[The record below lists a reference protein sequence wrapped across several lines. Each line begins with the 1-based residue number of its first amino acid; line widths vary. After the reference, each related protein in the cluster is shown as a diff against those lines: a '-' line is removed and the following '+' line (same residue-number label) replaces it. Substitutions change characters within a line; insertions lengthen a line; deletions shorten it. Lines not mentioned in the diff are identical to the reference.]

1 MPLPQ
6 KFSQPAIMQPLPPFG
21 RYLFLRQ
28 IPDTD
33 PRPVLEA
40 LAKSAW
46 NDAWVLGVSH
56 SLAASVGASVD
67 ALREIPALSGPGVS
81 SPSTPCAL
89 WVWLRGESPGQLLLE
104 SQRLLRQ
111 LTPAFELVRA
121 VSAFTHDTNRDLSG
135 YEDGT
140 ENPKGEAAVA
150 AAIRAEGPAG
160 VAGSS
165 YVAVQLWRHDFAVLE
180 RILPEQRDLVIGRQI
195 SDNAE
200 LDDAPPSAHV
210 KRTAQESFDP
220 EAFVWR
226 RSMPWSDGADAG
238 LMFVAFGNSF
248 DAFEAQLR
256 RMVGLEDGITDALFR
271 FTTPLT
277 GNYFWCPPISE
288 GRLDLRALL
297 GA

>member
-1 MPLPQ
+1 MMRGMS
-6 KFSQPAIMQPLPPFG
+6 FQPAIMQPLPPFG

-33 PRPVLEA
+33 PKPVLEA
-40 LAKSAW
+40 LANSPW

-67 ALREIPALSGPGVS
+67 ALREIPALSGPGVA

-89 WVWLRGESPGQLLLE
+89 WVWLRGESPGALLLE
-104 SQRLLRQ
+104 SHRLLRK
-111 LTPAFELVRA
+111 LAPAFELARA

-140 ENPKGEAAVA
+140 ENPEGDEAIA
-150 AAIRAEGPAG
+150 AAIRADAGPA

-165 YVAVQLWRHDFAVLE
+165 YVAVQLWRHDFEALD
-180 RILPEQRDLVIGRQI
+180 RILPEQRDLVIGRRAA
-195 SDNAE
+195 DNEE
-200 LDDAPPSAHV
+200 LDDAPASAHV
-210 KRTAQESFDP
+210 KRTAQESFEP

-238 LMFVAFGNSF
+238 LMFVAFGRSF

-277 GNYFWCPPISE
+277 GNYFWCPPFRD
-288 GRLDLRALL
+288 GKLDLSALL
-297 GA
+297 AG